1 MTYYRHLLNNRVY
14 LQNILFGIRSRP
26 FVILLALF
34 LICTYVAISE
44 STFESEKQFMKD
56 VQNSAGNPTIDYTIW
71 LLTESGNVFVMLPFS
86 IILLIIRK
94 TRKIGMILL
103 ILLVISTILTGYLKC
118 GVDRERPF
126 IDWIGSELPFNVE
139 PDSFSLFCEGRSWTA
154 GFPSG
159 HAARSMMFAF
169 VMVYVLSEKFP
180 RGVHLIWLY
189 PIMMS
194 FSRIYVLQH
203 YPLDVI
209 GGSILGILLAGY
221 VSKRLK
227 LDEIFLPRKV

>member
-1 MTYYRHLLNNRVY
+1 M
-14 LQNILFGIRSRP
+14 QNILFGVRSRP
-26 FVILLALF
+26 FILLTILF
-34 LICTYVAISE
+34 LICTFVAMSG
-44 STFESEKQFMKD
+44 STFEAEKQFMTNIQK
-56 VQNSAGNPTIDYTIW
+56 SAGNSSVDYTIW

-86 IILLIIRK
+86 IVLLIIRK
-94 TRKIGMILL
+94 TRRIGMILL
-103 ILLVISTILTGYLKC
+103 ILLVVSSILTGYLKC
-118 GVDRERPF
+118 GVDRDRPF
-126 IDWIGSELPFNVE
+126 LDWLGSELPFEVE

-159 HAARSMMFAF
+159 HAARSAMFAF
-169 VMVYVLSEKFP
+169 VLVYVLSEKFP
-180 RGVHLIWLY
+180 RGIHLIWLY
-189 PIMMS
+189 PILMS

-227 LDEIFLPRKV
+227 LDELFLPRKI

>member
-1 MTYYRHLLNNRVY
+1 M
-14 LQNILFGIRSRP
+14 QNILFGIRSRP
-26 FVILLALF
+26 FILLTILF
-34 LICTYVAISE
+34 LVCTLVALSG
-44 STFESEKQFMKD
+44 STFEAEKQFMTNIQK
-56 VQNSAGNPTIDYTIW
+56 SAGNPSIDYTIW

-86 IILLIIRK
+86 IVLLIIRK
-94 TRKIGMILL
+94 TRRIGMILL
-103 ILLVISTILTGYLKC
+103 ILLVVSSILTGYLKC
-118 GVDRERPF
+118 GVDRDRPF
-126 IDWIGSELPFNVE
+126 LDWLGSELPFEVE

-159 HAARSMMFAF
+159 HAARSAMFAF
-169 VMVYVLSEKFP
+169 VIVYVLSEKFP

-189 PIMMS
+189 PILMS

-227 LDEIFLPRKV
+227 LNDIFLPRKT

>member
-1 MTYYRHLLNNRVY
+1 M
-14 LQNILFGIRSRP
+14 QNILFGIRSRP
-26 FVILLALF
+26 FFILLTLF
-34 LICTYVAISE
+34 VICTLIAVSQ
-44 STFESEKQFMKD
+44 STLESEKQFMTNIQK
-56 VQNSAGNPTIDYTIW
+56 SAGNPSLDYTVW

-94 TRKIGMILL
+94 TRRIGMILL
-103 ILLVISTILTGYLKC
+103 ILLVLSTILTGYIKC
-118 GVDRERPF
+118 GVDRDRPF
-126 IDWIGSELPFNVE
+126 LDWLGSELPFEVE

-159 HAARSMMFAF
+159 HAARSAMFAF

-180 RGVHLIWLY
+180 RGAHLIWLF
-189 PIMMS
+189 PILMS

-209 GGSILGILLAGY
+209 GGCVLGIFLAGY
-221 VSKRLK
+221 ISKRLK
-227 LDEIFLPRKV
+227 LHEIFLPRKI

>member
-1 MTYYRHLLNNRVY
+1 

-26 FVILLALF
+26 FFILLTIF
-34 LICTYVAISE
+34 LICTFIAMSQL
-44 STFESEKQFMKD
+44 TLESEKQFMSNIQK
-56 VQNSAGNPTIDYTIW
+56 SAGNPSVDYGIW

-94 TRKIGMILL
+94 TRRIGMILL
-103 ILLVISTILTGYLKC
+103 ILLVISTILTGYMKC
-118 GVDRERPF
+118 GVDRDRPF
-126 IDWIGSELPFNVE
+126 LDWLGSELPFEVE

-159 HAARSMMFAF
+159 HAARSAMFAF
-169 VMVYVLSEKFP
+169 VIVYVLSEKFP
-180 RGVHLIWLY
+180 RGAHLIWLF
-189 PIMMS
+189 PILMS

-209 GGSILGILLAGY
+209 GGCVLGIFLAGY

-227 LDEIFLPRKV
+227 LDEIFLPRKI

>member
-1 MTYYRHLLNNRVY
+1 M
-14 LQNILFGIRSRP
+14 QNILFGIRSRA
-26 FVILLALF
+26 FILTTILF
-34 LICTYVAISE
+34 LICTFVALSE
-44 STFESEKQFMKD
+44 STFEAEKQFMTS
-56 VQNSAGNPTIDYTIW
+56 VQKSAGNPSIDYAIW

-94 TRKIGMILL
+94 TRRIGMILL
-103 ILLVISTILTGYLKC
+103 ILLVVSTILTGYMKC
-118 GVDRERPF
+118 GVDRDRPF
-126 IDWIGSELPFNVE
+126 LEWLGSELPFEVE

-159 HAARSMMFAF
+159 HAARSAMFAF
-169 VMVYVLSEKFP
+169 VLVYVLSEKFP

-189 PIMMS
+189 PILMS

-227 LDEIFLPRKV
+227 LDELFLPRKI

>member
-1 MTYYRHLLNNRVY
+1 M
-14 LQNILFGIRSRP
+14 QNILFGIRSRP
-26 FVILLALF
+26 FFILLTLF
-34 LICTYVAISE
+34 LICTFIAMSQ
-44 STFESEKQFMKD
+44 STFDSEKQFMTSIQK
-56 VQNSAGNPTIDYTIW
+56 SAGNPSIDYTVW

-86 IILLIIRK
+86 IILLIIRR

-103 ILLVISTILTGYLKC
+103 ILLVLSSLITGYVKC
-118 GVDRERPF
+118 GVDRDRPF
-126 IDWIGSELPFNVE
+126 LDWLGSELPFEVE

-159 HAARSMMFAF
+159 HAARSAMFAF

-180 RGVHLIWLY
+180 RGVHLIWIY
-189 PIMMS
+189 PILMS

-209 GGSILGILLAGY
+209 GGFVLGVLLAGY

-227 LDEIFLPRKV
+227 LYDIFLPRKI

>member
-1 MTYYRHLLNNRVY
+1 M
-14 LQNILFGIRSRP
+14 QNILFGIRSRP
-26 FVILLALF
+26 FFILLSIF
-34 LICTYVAISE
+34 LICTLIAVSQ
-44 STFESEKQFMKD
+44 STLESEKQFMTNIQK
-56 VQNSAGNPTIDYTIW
+56 SAGNPSIDYGVW

-94 TRKIGMILL
+94 TRRIGMILL
-103 ILLVISTILTGYLKC
+103 ILLVISTILTGYVKC
-118 GVDRERPF
+118 GVDRDRPF
-126 IDWIGSELPFNVE
+126 LDWLGSELPVEVE

-159 HAARSMMFAF
+159 HAARSAIFAF

-180 RGVHLIWLY
+180 RGAHLIWLY
-189 PIMMS
+189 PILMS

-227 LDEIFLPRKV
+227 LDEIFLPRKI

>member
-1 MTYYRHLLNNRVY
+1 M
-14 LQNILFGIRSRP
+14 QNILFGIRSRP
-26 FVILLALF
+26 FFMLLTLF
-34 LICTYVAISE
+34 VICTLIAVSQ
-44 STFESEKQFMKD
+44 STLESEKQFMTNIQK
-56 VQNSAGNPTIDYTIW
+56 SAGNPSLDYTVW

-94 TRKIGMILL
+94 TRRIGMILL
-103 ILLVISTILTGYLKC
+103 ILLVLSTILTGYIKC
-118 GVDRERPF
+118 GVDRDRPF
-126 IDWIGSELPFNVE
+126 LDWLGSELPFEVE

-159 HAARSMMFAF
+159 HAARSAMFAF

-180 RGVHLIWLY
+180 KGAHLIWLF
-189 PIMMS
+189 PILMS

-209 GGSILGILLAGY
+209 GGCVLGIFLAGY

-227 LDEIFLPRKV
+227 LDEIFLPRKI

>member
-1 MTYYRHLLNNRVY
+1 M
-14 LQNILFGIRSRP
+14 QNILFGIRSRT
-26 FVILLALF
+26 FFILLTIF
-34 LICTYVAISE
+34 LICTFIAMSQ
-44 STFESEKQFMKD
+44 STMDSEKQFMTS
-56 VQNSAGNPTIDYTIW
+56 VQESAGNPSIDYGVW

-103 ILLVISTILTGYLKC
+103 ILLVLSSLLTGYIKC
-118 GVDRERPF
+118 GVDRDRPF
-126 IDWIGSELPFNVE
+126 LDWLGRELPFEVE

-159 HAARSMMFAF
+159 HAARSAMFAF

-180 RGVHLIWLY
+180 RGVHLIWIY
-189 PIMMS
+189 PILMS

-209 GGSILGILLAGY
+209 GGFVLGVLLAGY

-227 LDEIFLPRKV
+227 LYDIFLPRKI

>member
-1 MTYYRHLLNNRVY
+1 M
-14 LQNILFGIRSRP
+14 QNILFGIRSRP
-26 FVILLALF
+26 FFILLTIF
-34 LICTYVAISE
+34 LICTFIAMSQ
-44 STFESEKQFMKD
+44 TTLESEKQFMTNIQK
-56 VQNSAGNPTIDYTIW
+56 SAGNPSVDYGVW

-94 TRKIGMILL
+94 TRRIGMILL
-103 ILLVISTILTGYLKC
+103 ILLVITTILTGYMKC
-118 GVDRERPF
+118 GVDRDRPF
-126 IDWIGSELPFNVE
+126 LDWLGSELPVEVE

-159 HAARSMMFAF
+159 HAARSAMFAF

-180 RGVHLIWLY
+180 RGAHLIWLF
-189 PIMMS
+189 PILMS

-209 GGSILGILLAGY
+209 GGCVLGIFLAGY

-227 LDEIFLPRKV
+227 LDEIFLPRKI

>member
-1 MTYYRHLLNNRVY
+1 MS
-14 LQNILFGIRSRP
+14 Q
-26 FVILLALF
+26 
-34 LICTYVAISE
+34 
-44 STFESEKQFMKD
+44 STFDSEKQFMTSI
-56 VQNSAGNPTIDYTIW
+56 QESAGNPSIDYAVW

-86 IILLIIRK
+86 IILLIIRR

-103 ILLVISTILTGYLKC
+103 ILLVLSSLITGYVKC
-118 GVDRERPF
+118 GVDRDRPF
-126 IDWIGSELPFNVE
+126 LDWLGSELPFEVE

-159 HAARSMMFAF
+159 HAARSAMFTF

-180 RGVHLIWLY
+180 RGVHLIWIY
-189 PIMMS
+189 PILMS

-209 GGSILGILLAGY
+209 GGFIVGVFLAGY

-227 LDEIFLPRKV
+227 LDEIFLPRKI

>member
-1 MTYYRHLLNNRVY
+1 
-14 LQNILFGIRSRP
+14 
-26 FVILLALF
+26 
-34 LICTYVAISE
+34 
-44 STFESEKQFMKD
+44 MKD
-56 VQNSAGNPTIDYTIW
+56 IQKSAGNPSIDYAIW

-94 TRKIGMILL
+94 TRRIGMILL
-103 ILLVISTILTGYLKC
+103 ILLVVSSILTGYMKC
-118 GVDRERPF
+118 GVDRDRPF
-126 IDWIGSELPFNVE
+126 LEFLGSELPFEVE
-139 PDSFSLFCEGRSWTA
+139 PDSFSLFCEGRSWTT
-154 GFPSG
+154 GFPSA
-159 HAARSMMFAF
+159 HAARAAMFAF

-189 PIMMS
+189 PILMS

-227 LDEIFLPRKV
+227 LDELFFPRKI

>member
-1 MTYYRHLLNNRVY
+1 M
-14 LQNILFGIRSRP
+14 QNILFGIRSRP
-26 FVILLALF
+26 FFILLTIF
-34 LICTYVAISE
+34 LICTFIAMSE
-44 STFESEKQFMKD
+44 LTLESEKQFMTNIQK
-56 VQNSAGNPTIDYTIW
+56 SAGNPSIDYGVW

-94 TRKIGMILL
+94 TRRIGMILL
-103 ILLVISTILTGYLKC
+103 ILLVITTILTGYMKC
-118 GVDRERPF
+118 GVDRDRPF
-126 IDWIGSELPFNVE
+126 LDWLGSELPVEVE

-159 HAARSMMFAF
+159 HAARSTIFAF

-180 RGVHLIWLY
+180 RGAHLIWLY
-189 PIMMS
+189 PILMS

-209 GGSILGILLAGY
+209 GGCILGIFLAGY

-227 LDEIFLPRKV
+227 LDELFLPRKI

>member
-1 MTYYRHLLNNRVY
+1 M
-14 LQNILFGIRSRP
+14 QNILFGIRSRT
-26 FVILLALF
+26 FFILLSIFLVCTVIAL
-34 LICTYVAISE
+34 SQ
-44 STFESEKQFMKD
+44 STLESEKQFMTSIQK
-56 VQNSAGNPTIDYTIW
+56 SAGNPSIDYAVW

-86 IILLIIRK
+86 ILLLIIRK
-94 TRKIGMILL
+94 TRRIGMILL
-103 ILLVISTILTGYLKC
+103 ILLVLSSILTGYIKC
-118 GVDRERPF
+118 GVDRDRPF
-126 IDWIGSELPFNVE
+126 LDWLGSELPFEVE

-159 HAARSMMFAF
+159 HAARSAMFAF

-180 RGVHLIWLY
+180 RGAHLIWIY
-189 PIMMS
+189 PILMS

-209 GGSILGILLAGY
+209 GGFILGILLAGY

-227 LDEIFLPRKV
+227 LDEIFLPRKI

>member
-1 MTYYRHLLNNRVY
+1 M
-14 LQNILFGIRSRP
+14 QNILFGIRSRP
-26 FVILLALF
+26 FLILLVIF
-34 LICTYVAISE
+34 LVCTFIAISE
-44 STFESEKQFMKD
+44 STLDSEKQFMNDIQK
-56 VQNSAGNPTIDYTIW
+56 SAGNPSVDYGVW
-71 LLTESGNVFVMLPFS
+71 LLTESGNVFILLPFS

-94 TRKIGMILL
+94 TRRIGMILI
-103 ILLVISTILTGYLKC
+103 ILLVISTILTGYMKC
-118 GVDRERPF
+118 GVDRDRPF
-126 IDWIGSELPFNVE
+126 LDWLGSELPVDVE

-159 HAARSMMFAF
+159 HAARSAMFAF

-180 RGVHLIWLY
+180 RGCHLIWLY
-189 PIMMS
+189 PILMS

-227 LDEIFLPRKV
+227 LDEIFLGRKI

>member
-1 MTYYRHLLNNRVY
+1 M
-14 LQNILFGIRSRP
+14 QNILFGIRSRP

-34 LICTYVAISE
+34 LICTFIAISE
-44 STFESEKQFMKD
+44 STFESEKQFMKG
-56 VQNSAGNPTIDYTIW
+56 VQNSAGNSTLDYAIW

-103 ILLVISTILTGYLKC
+103 ILLVISTILTGYIKC

-126 IDWIGSELPFNVE
+126 LDWLGSELPFDVE

-159 HAARSMMFAF
+159 HAARSMIFAF

-203 YPLDVI
+203 YPLDVV

-227 LDEIFLPRKV
+227 LDEIFLPRKI

>member
-1 MTYYRHLLNNRVY
+1 
-14 LQNILFGIRSRP
+14 LQNILFGIRSRA
-26 FVILLALF
+26 FILTTILF
-34 LICTYVAISE
+34 LICTFVALSE
-44 STFESEKQFMKD
+44 STFEAEKQFMTS
-56 VQNSAGNPTIDYTIW
+56 VQKSAGNPSIDYAIW

-94 TRKIGMILL
+94 TRRIGMILL
-103 ILLVISTILTGYLKC
+103 ILLVVSTILTGYMKC
-118 GVDRERPF
+118 GVDRDRPF
-126 IDWIGSELPFNVE
+126 LEWLGSELPFEVE

-189 PIMMS
+189 PVMMS

>member
-1 MTYYRHLLNNRVY
+1 M
-14 LQNILFGIRSRP
+14 QNILFGIRSRA
-26 FVILLALF
+26 FVLLTILF
-34 LICTYVAISE
+34 LICTFVALSG
-44 STFESEKQFMKD
+44 STFEAEKQFMTNIQK
-56 VQNSAGNPTIDYTIW
+56 SAGNPSIDYTIW

-94 TRKIGMILL
+94 TRRIGMILL
-103 ILLVISTILTGYLKC
+103 ILLVVSSILTGYLKC
-118 GVDRERPF
+118 GVDRDRPF
-126 IDWIGSELPFNVE
+126 LDWLGSELPFEVE

-159 HAARSMMFAF
+159 HAARSAMFAF
-169 VMVYVLSEKFP
+169 VLVYVLSEKFP
-180 RGVHLIWLY
+180 RGIHLIWLY
-189 PIMMS
+189 PILMS

-227 LDEIFLPRKV
+227 LDELFLPRKV

>member
-1 MTYYRHLLNNRVY
+1 M
-14 LQNILFGIRSRP
+14 QNILFGIRSRTFFILLSI
-26 FVILLALF
+26 FVICTLIAL
-34 LICTYVAISE
+34 SQ
-44 STFESEKQFMKD
+44 STLESEKQFMTSIQK
-56 VQNSAGNPTIDYTIW
+56 SAGNPSIDYAVW

-86 IILLIIRK
+86 ILLLIIRK
-94 TRKIGMILL
+94 TRRIGMILL
-103 ILLVISTILTGYLKC
+103 ILLVLSSILTGYIKC
-118 GVDRERPF
+118 GVDRDRPF
-126 IDWIGSELPFNVE
+126 LDWIGSELPFEVE

-159 HAARSMMFAF
+159 HAARSAMFAF

-180 RGVHLIWLY
+180 RGAHLIWIY
-189 PIMMS
+189 PILMS

-209 GGSILGILLAGY
+209 GGFVLGILLAGY

-227 LDEIFLPRKV
+227 LDEIFLPRKI

>member
-1 MTYYRHLLNNRVY
+1 M
-14 LQNILFGIRSRP
+14 QNILFGIRSRP
-26 FVILLALF
+26 FFILLTIF
-34 LICTYVAISE
+34 LVCTFVAMSQ
-44 STFESEKQFMKD
+44 STLESEKQFMIDIQK
-56 VQNSAGNPTIDYTIW
+56 SAGNPSLDYGVW

-103 ILLVISTILTGYLKC
+103 ILLVLSSILTGYIKC
-118 GVDRERPF
+118 GVDRDRPF
-126 IDWIGSELPFNVE
+126 LDWLGSELPFEVE

-159 HAARSMMFAF
+159 HAARSAMFAF

-189 PIMMS
+189 PILMS

-209 GGSILGILLAGY
+209 GGFVLGVFLAGY

-227 LDEIFLPRKV
+227 LDEIFLPRKI

>member
-1 MTYYRHLLNNRVY
+1 M
-14 LQNILFGIRSRP
+14 QNILFGIRSRP
-26 FVILLALF
+26 FFILLTIF
-34 LICTYVAISE
+34 FICTFIAMSQ
-44 STFESEKQFMKD
+44 TTLESEKQFMTNI
-56 VQNSAGNPTIDYTIW
+56 QNSAGNPSVDYGIW

-94 TRKIGMILL
+94 TRRIGMILL
-103 ILLVISTILTGYLKC
+103 ILLVITTILTGYVKC
-118 GVDRERPF
+118 GVDRDRPF
-126 IDWIGSELPFNVE
+126 LDWLGSELPVDVE

-159 HAARSMMFAF
+159 HAARSAIFAF

-180 RGVHLIWLY
+180 RGAHLIWLY
-189 PIMMS
+189 PILMS
-194 FSRIYVLQH
+194 FSRIYILQH

-209 GGSILGILLAGY
+209 GGFILGIFLAGY

-227 LDEIFLPRKV
+227 LDEIFLPRKI

>member
-1 MTYYRHLLNNRVY
+1 M
-14 LQNILFGIRSRP
+14 QNILFGIRSRP
-26 FVILLALF
+26 FILLTILF
-34 LICTYVAISE
+34 LICTFVALSG
-44 STFESEKQFMKD
+44 STFEAEKQFMTNIQK
-56 VQNSAGNPTIDYTIW
+56 SAGNPSIDYTIW

-94 TRKIGMILL
+94 TRRIGMILL
-103 ILLVISTILTGYLKC
+103 ILLVVSSILTGYLKC
-118 GVDRERPF
+118 GVDRDRPF
-126 IDWIGSELPFNVE
+126 LDWLGSELPFEVE

-159 HAARSMMFAF
+159 HAARSAMFAF
-169 VMVYVLSEKFP
+169 VLVYVLSEKFP

-189 PIMMS
+189 PILMS

-221 VSKRLK
+221 VSKRLT
-227 LDEIFLPRKV
+227 LDELFLPRKI